1 MAVSDPPP
9 DDLAELLSDWAR
21 HLRGRNRAPRTTDS
35 YLEVGSAFRA
45 YLVRVGRSTVA
56 GDITCRDVEAYLRD
70 LAERHHERTPG
81 KSISPATVARHYRS
95 LQQLFRWLELE
106 EEITQSPFVKMSPPA
121 VPEQPV
127 PLLTAD
133 EIARLLTVCRG
144 NDFDS
149 RRDTAIF
156 RLLLDSGLRVAEL
169 IGITL
174 PDLDFEQDV
183 IVVMGKGRRRRA
195 APFGNRTG
203 EALRRYMRTRAR
215 HPLAAAT
222 DALWL
227 GRKGP
232 MTDSGVRQMMER
244 RGQQAEID
252 GLHPHRFRHQFAH
265 QWLAAGGAEQDLMRL
280 AGWNSRQMLGR
291 YAASAA
297 DERAREAHKRMGLGD
312 RL

>member
-1 MAVSDPPP
+1 VAEQNVPP
-9 DDLAELLSDWAR
+9 DDLSELLSDWAR
-21 HLRGRNRAPRTTDS
+21 HLRGRNKAPRTIDS
-35 YLEVGSAFRA
+35 YLEVGRAFQE
-45 YLVRVGRSTVA
+45 YLIRVGHSTLI
-56 GDITCRDVEAYLRD
+56 GDIDRHAVEDYLLD
-70 LAERHHERTPG
+70 LSERAHQRRPG
-81 KSISPATVARHYRS
+81 RGISAATVARHYRS

-127 PLLTAD
+127 PLLTDD
-133 EIARLLTVCRG
+133 EIGRLLNVCKG

-169 IGITL
+169 IGIKL
-174 PDLDFEQDV
+174 QHLDFEQDV
-183 IVVMGKGRRRRA
+183 ALVLGKGRRQRA

-203 EALRRYMRTRAR
+203 EALRRYLRAR
-215 HPLAAAT
+215 AKHPLAATT
-222 DALWL
+222 DALWVGRL
-227 GRKGP
+227 GA
-232 MTDSGVRQMMER
+232 MTESGVRQMMER
-244 RGQQAEID
+244 RGLQTGIE

-265 QWLAAGGAEQDLMRL
+265 EWLAAGGAEQDLMRL
-280 AGWNSRQMLGR
+280 AGWRSRQMLGR

-297 DERAREAHKRMGLGD
+297 DERAREAHKRLGLGD

>member
-1 MAVSDPPP
+1 MAQPQIPP
-9 DDLAELLSDWAR
+9 DDLGELLSDWAR
-21 HLRGRNRAPRTTDS
+21 HLRGRNRAPRTVDS
-35 YLEVGSAFRA
+35 YLEVGTAFRA
-45 YLVRVGRSTVA
+45 YLVHSGRSTLI
-56 GDITCRDVEAYLRD
+56 GDIGRREVEDYLLD
-70 LAERHHERTPG
+70 LAERHHERVPG
-81 KSISPATVARHYRS
+81 KPISAATVARHYRS

-106 EEITQSPFVKMSPPA
+106 EEIDQSPFVKMSPPA

-127 PLLTAD
+127 PLLTSE
-133 EIARLLTVCRG
+133 EIARVLDSCRG
-144 NDFDS
+144 NDFEA

-169 IGITL
+169 IGIAV
-174 PDLDFEQDV
+174 PDLNFDQDV
-183 IVVMGKGRRRRA
+183 ALVLGKGRRQRA

-203 EALRRYMRTRAR
+203 EALRRYLRIRAK
-215 HPLAAAT
+215 HPLAART
-222 DALWL
+222 EALWL
-227 GRKGP
+227 GRRGP

-244 RGQQAEID
+244 RGEQANVP

-280 AGWNSRQMLGR
+280 AGWRSRQMLGR

-297 DERAREAHKRMGLGD
+297 DERARDAHRRLSLGD

>member
-1 MAVSDPPP
+1 MPP
-9 DDLAELLSDWAR
+9 DDLGELLSDWAR
-21 HLRGRNRAPRTTDS
+21 HLRGRNRAPRTIDS
-35 YLEVGSAFRA
+35 YLEVGTAFRA
-45 YLVRVGRSTVA
+45 YLARSGRSTLL
-56 GDITCRDVEAYLRD
+56 GDIGRREVEDYLLD
-70 LAERHHERTPG
+70 LAERHHERVPD
-81 KSISPATVARHYRS
+81 KPIAAATVARHYRS
-95 LQQLFRWLELE
+95 LQQLFRWLEHE
-106 EEITQSPFVKMSPPA
+106 EEISQSPFTKMSPPA

-127 PLLTAD
+127 PLLTPE
-133 EIARLLTVCRG
+133 EIARVLDACKG
-144 NDFDS
+144 NEFEA

-169 IGITL
+169 IGITV

-183 IVVMGKGRRRRA
+183 ALVLGKGRRQRA

-203 EALRRYMRTRAR
+203 EALRRYLRLRAK
-215 HPLAAAT
+215 HPLAAT
-222 DALWL
+222 TEALWL

-244 RGQQAEID
+244 RGEQANVP

-280 AGWNSRQMLGR
+280 AGWRSRQMLGR

-297 DERAREAHKRMGLGD
+297 DERAREAHRRLSLGD

>member
-1 MAVSDPPP
+1 MAEGRTRP

-21 HLRGRNRAPRTTDS
+21 HLRGRHRAPRTIDS
-35 YLEVGSAFRA
+35 CLEVGTAFRT
-45 YLVRVGRSTVA
+45 YLVRTGRSTVI
-56 GDITCRDVEAYLRD
+56 GDITRRDVEDYLLD
-70 LAERHHERTPG
+70 LAERDHDRTPG
-81 KSISPATVARHYRS
+81 KPISAATVAKHYRS
-95 LQQLFRWLELE
+95 LQQLFRWLEHE
-106 EEITQSPFVKMSPPA
+106 EEIAQSPFVKMSPPA

-127 PLLTAD
+127 PLLTSD
-133 EIARLLTVCRG
+133 EIARVLDACKG
-144 NDFDS
+144 SGFEE

-174 PDLDFEQDV
+174 GDLNFEQDV
-183 IVVMGKGRRRRA
+183 ALVLGKGRRERA

-203 EALRRYMRTRAR
+203 EALRRYIRTRAK
-215 HPLAAAT
+215 HPLAQTT
-222 DALWL
+222 DALCL

-232 MTDSGVRQMMER
+232 MTDSGIRQMLER
-244 RGQQAEID
+244 RGQQAEIE

-265 QWLAAGGAEQDLMRL
+265 QWLSAGGAEQDLMRL
-280 AGWNSRQMLGR
+280 AGWRSRQMLGR

-297 DERAREAHKRMGLGD
+297 DERAREAHRRLGLGD

>member
-1 MAVSDPPP
+1 MTEPDRSP
-9 DDLAELLSDWAR
+9 DDLAELLTDWAR
-21 HLRGRNRAPRTTDS
+21 HLRGRNRAPRTIDS
-35 YLEVGSAFRA
+35 YLEVGNAFRT
-45 YLVRVGRSTVA
+45 YLLRAGRSTLI
-56 GDITCRDVEAYLRD
+56 GDISRRDVEDYLLD
-70 LAERHHERTPG
+70 LAERNHERTPD
-81 KSISPATVARHYRS
+81 KVISAATVARHYRS
-95 LQQLFRWLELE
+95 LQQLFRWLEVE

-127 PLLTAD
+127 PLLTSD
-133 EIARLLTVCRG
+133 EVARVLDACKG
-144 NDFDS
+144 SGFEE

-156 RLLLDSGLRVAEL
+156 CLLLDSGLRVAEL

-174 PDLDFEQDV
+174 GDLNFEQDV
-183 IVVMGKGRRRRA
+183 ALVLGKGRRERA

-203 EALRRYMRTRAR
+203 EALRRYIRTRAK
-215 HPLAAAT
+215 HPLAQTT

-232 MTDSGVRQMMER
+232 MTDSGTRQMMER
-244 RGQQAEID
+244 RGQQAGVE

-280 AGWNSRQMLGR
+280 AGWRSRQMLGR

-297 DERAREAHKRMGLGD
+297 DERAREAHRRLGLGD
-312 RL
+312 RV

>member
-1 MAVSDPPP
+1 MAEASRHP
-9 DDLAELLSDWAR
+9 DDLGELLQDWAR
-21 HLRGRNRAPRTTDS
+21 HLRGRNRAPRTIDS
-35 YLEVGSAFRA
+35 YLEVGNAFRGF
-45 YLVRVGRSTVA
+45 LVREGRSTLI
-56 GDITCRDVEAYLRD
+56 GDIGRREVEDYLLD
-70 LAERHHERTPG
+70 LAERNHDRTPG
-81 KSISPATVARHYRS
+81 KAISAATVARHYRS
-95 LQQLFRWLELE
+95 LQQLFRWLEHE
-106 EEITQSPFVKMSPPA
+106 EEIQQSPFVKMSPPA

-127 PLLTAD
+127 PLLTSD
-133 EIARLLTVCRG
+133 EIARVLDACKG
-144 NDFDS
+144 SGFEE
-149 RRDTAIF
+149 RRDTAVF

-174 PDLDFEQDV
+174 QDLNFDQDV
-183 IVVMGKGRRRRA
+183 ALVLGKGRRERA

-203 EALRRYMRTRAR
+203 EALRRYIRTRAR
-215 HPLAAAT
+215 HPLATAT

-244 RGQQAEID
+244 RGQQAGVE

-280 AGWNSRQMLGR
+280 AGWRSRQMLGR

-297 DERAREAHKRMGLGD
+297 DERARDAHRRLGLGD
-312 RL
+312 RV

>member
-1 MAVSDPPP
+1 MATPQFLP
-9 DDLAELLSDWAR
+9 DDLGELLSDWAR
-21 HLRGRNRAPRTTDS
+21 HLRGRNRAPRTIDS
-35 YLEVGSAFRA
+35 YLEVGNAFRA
-45 YLVRVGRSTVA
+45 YLVRAGRSTLI
-56 GDITCRDVEAYLRD
+56 GDIGRREVEDYLLD
-70 LAERHHERTPG
+70 LAERQHERVQG
-81 KSISPATVARHYRS
+81 KPISAATVARHYRS

-106 EEITQSPFVKMSPPA
+106 EEIGQSPFVKMSPPA

-127 PLLTAD
+127 PLLTPE
-133 EIARLLTVCRG
+133 EITRVLDACKG
-144 NDFDS
+144 NDFVA

-169 IGITL
+169 IGITVS
-174 PDLDFEQDV
+174 DLNFEQDV
-183 IVVMGKGRRRRA
+183 ALVLGKGRRQRA

-203 EALRRYMRTRAR
+203 EALRRYLRLRAK
-215 HPLAAAT
+215 HPLAAT
-222 DALWL
+222 TEALWL

-232 MTDSGVRQMMER
+232 MTDSGIRQMMER
-244 RGQQAEID
+244 RGEQANVP

-280 AGWNSRQMLGR
+280 AGWRSRQMLGR

-297 DERAREAHKRMGLGD
+297 DERAREAHRRLSLGD